1 MNLDTKIGLEIRSLT
16 FYSGCILGLILFSGI
31 ASLLIPFLNAE
42 KRQYVF
48 SRYNVFVIWWSEF
61 ICGVHYEIEGL
72 NNIPEGACVVLSN
85 HQSSLET
92 FLLQTLF
99 SPLSTVLKQE
109 LLKIPFFGWGAKIL
123 EPIALDR
130 RRPTQ
135 AYKQLIA
142 QGQERI
148 DQNRSVLI
156 FPEGTRVSIGEK
168 VKFNRGGAA
177 LAYHT
182 QAPIIPI
189 AHNAGLRW
197 TSRRLLL
204 PGTVTVRIGKPIH
217 PAAMNKK
224 ELYDESTKWIETNRD
239 NLMASMAS

>member
-1 MNLDTKIGLEIRSLT
+1 MNLYTKIALEVRTLL
-16 FYSGCILGLILFSGI
+16 FYSGCILGLMLFSCV
-31 ASLLIPFLNAE
+31 ASLLIPFLNTG
-42 KRQYVF
+42 KRQYVC

-61 ICGVHYEIEGL
+61 ICGIHYEIEGL

-109 LLKIPFFGWGAKIL
+109 LLKVPFFGWGAKIL

-135 AYKQLIA
+135 AFKQLIA

-156 FPEGTRVSIGEK
+156 FPEGTRVSRGEK

-177 LAYHT
+177 LAYHA

-197 TSRRLLL
+197 SSNRLLL
-204 PGTVTVRIGKPIH
+204 PGTVTVRIGKPIQ
-217 PAAMNKK
+217 PTELNKK
-224 ELYDESTKWIETNRD
+224 ELYEVSTKWIESNRD
-239 NLMASMAS
+239 NLMAQTAS